1 MKKIFLLFIHA
12 VILLLSAALPA
23 QALELAPYKVG
34 GVWVLDGEN
43 AVLCL
48 ELEPGQ
54 GIYTYAPKQDGVYP
68 TEIRMETGISGQSA
82 LEDIPVLFPK
92 GEQKEDSLTG
102 QRVLVF
108 SGKTRVYALFPRIV
122 SEGTLEISLL
132 ACSKERCQPFSVRK
146 NFADFGAIDIE
157 TFQNKNELQNF
168 LYAQKQNHLPPE
180 QIDFV
185 RTMQTRQNLTAGVST
200 AREQKTAVL
209 GDGSEAMTSLSDTDS
224 GVFSGTVSPEAFS
237 LEALQKKA
245 GLSAAGQDGGSVSD
259 RQEYVFSV
267 QPFYQGLEVESMAK
281 ALLFGLLAGFILN
294 FMPCVLPVVAL
305 KLRVFMGG
313 AVSEESKKQFREH
326 MVFFALGILAWFAV
340 LAVLLGILG
349 FTWGQLFQEYW
360 LMLGLCAV
368 VFSLSLSLFGVFHLP
383 IFSFGAG
390 VRKNPKAEA
399 FFSGFLAT
407 LLATPCSGP
416 LLGGVLGFALTQPFY
431 AVLGIFLCMGFGM
444 ALPYAVFA
452 CRPDMVRFMPRAGNW
467 LLVMEKALAFFLLG
481 TALYL
486 FSLLPSYLHIK
497 TLVLLLVLA
506 LCLFVWGKWA
516 GPYLGGKKKFLA
528 GSGLAACCAF
538 VFAVLFIV
546 PLHSE
551 DRQYWQA
558 FQKQEFF
565 AQLGQKTVVLKFTA
579 DWCPTCKVLEQTV
592 FTQSN
597 MEALAEDDVVFMLA
611 DMTRFDEDRQKLLT
625 ALESASIPLLAVFP
639 ESSPDSPYIVR
650 DVYTFETVKKVL
662 DKARRKS

>member
-1 MKKIFLLFIHA
+1 MKKKFFLFIHT
-12 VILLLSAALPA
+12 VILVFGILFPA
-23 QALELAPYKVG
+23 YGLEPAPYSVS
-34 GVWVLDGEN
+34 GVWVLDGEKT
-43 AVLCL
+43 VLCL
-48 ELEPGQ
+48 ELVPGQ
-54 GIYTYAPKQDGVYP
+54 GIYTYAPKQEGVYP
-68 TEIRMETGISGQSA
+68 TEIRMDAGGQGQSEA
-82 LEDIPVLFPK
+82 ADIPVFFPK
-92 GEQKEDSLTG
+92 GEWKEDYLTG
-102 QRVLVF
+102 QRVRVF
-108 SGKTRVYALFPRIV
+108 AEKARLYAFFPRV
-122 SEGTLEISLL
+122 VADGELEISLL

-157 TFQNKNELQNF
+157 TFQNKNELQN
-168 LYAQKQNHLPPE
+168 LLHAQKQNYLAAE
-180 QIDFV
+180 QTDVVKII
-185 RTMQTRQNLTAGVST
+185 QRQRNLASS
-200 AREQKTAVL
+200 AKTAEGQSSAASFNGSKNSEFLL
-209 GDGSEAMTSLSDTDS
+209 GANTGSFSDT
-224 GVFSGTVSPEAFS
+224 VPLEAFS
-237 LEALQKKA
+237 LDALQKKA
-245 GLSAAGQDGGSVSD
+245 GLSAAGQDGGSQPYG
-259 RQEYVFSV
+259 QEYNFAV

-305 KLRVFMGG
+305 KLRAFMG
-313 AVSEESKKQFREH
+313 VKSEESKKRFREH
-326 MVFFALGILAWFAV
+326 MVFFASGIMAWFAV

-360 LMLGLCAV
+360 LMLALCAL
-368 VFSLSLSLFGVFHLP
+368 VFVLSLSLFGVFHLP
-383 IFSFGAG
+383 IFNVGSGAQ
-390 VRKNPKAEA
+390 KNPKIDA

-486 FSLLPSYLHIK
+486 FSLLPVFLHIK
-497 TLVLLLVLA
+497 ALVLFLVLA
-506 LCLFVWGKWA
+506 VCLFVWGKWA
-516 GPYLGGKKKFLA
+516 GLYLRGKFKLFA
-528 GSGLAACCAF
+528 GMGLAAFCVF
-538 VFAVLFIV
+538 VFAVLFVV
-546 PLHSE
+546 PLHKE

-565 AQLGQKTVVLKFTA
+565 AQLGQKNIVIKFTA

-597 MEALAEDDVVFMLA
+597 MDALAEDDIVFMLA

-639 ESSPDSPYIVR
+639 KSSPYSPFIVR
-650 DVYTFETVKKVL
+650 DIYTFETVKNVL
-662 DKARRKS
+662 DKARRLP

>member
-1 MKKIFLLFIHA
+1 MKKIFLLFVHT
-12 VILLLSAALPA
+12 VIIFLSATLPA
-23 QALELAPYKVG
+23 HGLELAPYTVS
-34 GVWVLDGEN
+34 GVWVLDGEK

-48 ELEPGQ
+48 ELDPRQ

-82 LEDIPVLFPK
+82 LADIPVVYPK
-92 GEQKEDSLTG
+92 GEWKEDYAAG
-102 QRVLVF
+102 QKVLVF
-108 SGKTRVYALFPRIV
+108 SGKTRVYALFPHIV
-122 SEGTLEISLL
+122 SEGVLEISLL

-157 TFQNKNELQNF
+157 TFQNKNELQNL
-168 LYAQKQNHLPPE
+168 LYAQKQNYLAAE
-180 QIDFV
+180 QTDVVKKIQ
-185 RTMQTRQNLTAGVST
+185 RHQNLASS
-200 AREQKTAVL
+200 AKTAEGQRSGAL
-209 GDGSEAMTSLSDTDS
+209 FNGSENSEFLLGADTGSFSDT
-224 GVFSGTVSPEAFS
+224 VPLEAFS
-237 LEALQKKA
+237 LDALQKKA
-245 GLSAAGQDGGSVSD
+245 GLSAAGQEGGLQPY
-259 RQEYVFSV
+259 RQEYNFSV

-305 KLRVFMGG
+305 KLRAFMGG
-313 AVSEESKKQFREH
+313 ASEESKKQFREH
-326 MVFFALGILAWFAV
+326 MVFFASGIMAWFAV

-383 IFSFGAG
+383 IFNFGAG
-390 VRKNPKAEA
+390 VQKNPKTEA

-452 CRPDMVRFMPRAGNW
+452 CKPDMVRFMPRAGNW

-486 FSLLPSYLHIK
+486 FSLLPSFLHIK

-516 GPYLGGKKKFLA
+516 GPYLGGKKKLLA
-528 GSGLAACCAF
+528 GGGLALCCAF
-538 VFAVLFIV
+538 VFAMMFIV
-546 PLHSE
+546 PLHKE
-551 DRQYWQA
+551 DRPYWQA

-597 MEALAEDDVVFMLA
+597 MEALAGNDVVFMLA
-611 DMTRFDEDRQKLLT
+611 DMTRFDEDRQNLLT

-639 ESSPDSPYIVR
+639 ANSPRSPYIVR

-662 DKARRKS
+662 DKARQKT